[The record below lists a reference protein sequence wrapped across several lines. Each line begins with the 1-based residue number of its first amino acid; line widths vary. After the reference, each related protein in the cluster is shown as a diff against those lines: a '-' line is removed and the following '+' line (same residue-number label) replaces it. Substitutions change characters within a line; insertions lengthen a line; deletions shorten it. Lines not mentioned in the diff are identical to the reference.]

1 MDFLSL
7 LPPEIAAGIETQLG
21 ESPVSSW
28 TDDPLEYERQM
39 AELSNRQPGSLTGL
53 DCPLCLNRGY
63 SVIVDAQGNR
73 RVRDCP
79 CMKQRRALKNLEK
92 SGLAKVLNVYT
103 FDGWQIREPW
113 QGQFLQA
120 AKDYADKPAGWFCA
134 VGRPGTG
141 KTHLCTAICGELL
154 EKGLEV
160 RYVLWRDFS
169 TRAKAL
175 VNDDEAYR
183 ALLEPL
189 ERVRVLYLD
198 DLFKTGK
205 GQTPTAADCN
215 LAFELLNAR
224 YADPDKLTVI
234 SSELTMGQ
242 LLDIDEA
249 IGSRIYERS
258 KGGHYIDLSGRKNWR
273 MGA

>member
-7 LPPEIAAGIETQLG
+7 LPPDIAEAIGTQLG
-21 ESPVSSW
+21 ESSLSS
-28 TDDPLEYERQM
+28 DPIEYERQM

-63 SVIVDAQGNR
+63 SIIVNSRGDRVAKDCSCMNAR
-73 RVRDCP
+73 RT
-79 CMKQRRALKNLEK
+79 LKNLEK
-92 SGLAKVLNVYT
+92 SGLAKVLNIYT
-103 FDGWQIREPW
+103 FDAWQAAEPW
-113 QGQFLQA
+113 QEEFFNA
-120 AKDYADKPAGWFCA
+120 AKDYAKNPTGWFCA

-154 EKGLEV
+154 QKGYEV
-160 RYVLWRDFS
+160 RYLLWRDFS
-169 TRAKAL
+169 TQAKA
-175 VNDDEAYR
+175 VVGDDEPYQELMAPYK
-183 ALLEPL
+183 
-189 ERVRVLYLD
+189 RVRVLYLD

-205 GQTPTAADCN
+205 GQEPTMADCN

-224 YADPDKLTVI
+224 YADPDKLTII
-234 SSELTMGQ
+234 SSERTMGN

-258 KGGHYIDLSGRKNWR
+258 KAHYVDLSGRKNWR
-273 MGA
+273 MG